1 MAPEIWNNQEYDGR
15 QIDIWSVG
23 ATLLVCLLGD
33 YPWAAP
39 TRVPMEAQGI
49 YSSDIYS
56 YTTLEQHGA
65 GVMLDRLNLT
75 SRISAGAVDLLCQML
90 VVDRRLRPSS
100 AQLLAQ
106 HPFFAA

>member
-1 MAPEIWNNQEYDGR
+1 MQYYCRGMTRIPPLDDDTGCMSCVIEWNAFCSWPRYMAPEIWNNQEYDGR

-49 YSSDIYS
+49 Y
-56 YTTLEQHGA
+56 
-65 GVMLDRLNLT
+65 
-75 SRISAGAVDLLCQML
+75 
-90 VVDRRLRPSS
+90 RRV
-100 AQLLAQ
+100 
-106 HPFFAA
+106 